1 MQAVRELPESG
12 PGHCRVIQVSAPR
25 WFGDSQR
32 LPAFW
37 ELEQKLSGLRTQS
50 ESEPPVFL
58 FCLPIVY
65 SVRRDADVVPPPC
78 LTVGRPLGAVSQ
90 GRLAGAPIPHLSV
103 TRGQGDNTL
112 RWSSPFGLNRFGC
125 YPLLIFYSPLAAV
138 SQSAEIRAPGDPV
151 ETLRLSESDM
161 SPR

>member
-78 LTVGRPLGAVSQ
+78 LTVGRPLESVSQ
-90 GRLAGAPIPHLSV
+90 GRRSPTSQSPGARE
-103 TRGQGDNTL
+103 TTL
-112 RWSSPFGLNRFGC
+112 YGGL
-125 YPLLIFYSPLAAV
+125 PPLASTASAV
-138 SQSAEIRAPGDPV
+138 ILSSFSIPPSQQSPKAQRSGHQ
-151 ETLRLSESDM
+151 ETQ
-161 SPR
+161 